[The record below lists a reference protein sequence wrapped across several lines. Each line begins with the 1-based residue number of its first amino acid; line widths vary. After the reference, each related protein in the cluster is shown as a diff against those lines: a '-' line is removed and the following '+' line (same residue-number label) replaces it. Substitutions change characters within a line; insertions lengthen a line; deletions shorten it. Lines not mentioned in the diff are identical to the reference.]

1 MCFFFMGMGSS
12 TPHPRDLEDQGT
24 SLSGN
29 SFETYPTWV
38 AILPPWLLLAQL

>member
-1 MCFFFMGMGSS
+1 MYVFFMDMGSS
-12 TPHPRDLEDQGT
+12 TPHSRNLEDQGT

-29 SFETYPTWV
+29 SCETYPTWA